1 MKKKLAPIIISF
13 GLISLAGCSDDNGN
27 GNNENDETEFGNVLS
42 TSDAGD
48 VTTDDILNQIGT
60 STVANQTFQLT
71 LDNIL
76 KDKYSDEVDTEQ
88 IESQTDEEIEQM
100 GGEDQFAMALQ
111 QQQPGMTVEKYKEQR
126 ITNAYHDKFFEEKF
140 EVTDEKA
147 MENTREASHILIA
160 VKDEESEESEA
171 PQQQQ
176 APESDLTD
184 EEAKKKAEDIKK
196 QLDEGA
202 DFGELAKEESH
213 DTGSAENN
221 GSLGYVQ
228 KGQMVEGFDK
238 ALFKLEKGE
247 VSDVVKSEF
256 GYHIIKRHDEENI
269 EDELPQ
275 IKQQMVSKE
284 IQENQDKVL
293 EYYKEVLEEYNAD
306 FENEDIKTFI
316 EDTYLDPESQQSPE
330 QPTTEQPAEDEDA
343 SAEDASEEET
353 AEDESTEE
361 NAE

>member
-1 MKKKLAPIIISF
+1 
-13 GLISLAGCSDDNGN
+13 
-27 GNNENDETEFGNVLS
+27 
-42 TSDAGD
+42 
-48 VTTDDILNQIGT
+48 
-60 STVANQTFQLT
+60 
-71 LDNIL
+71 
-76 KDKYSDEVDTEQ
+76 
-88 IESQTDEEIEQM
+88 
-100 GGEDQFAMALQ
+100 
-111 QQQPGMTVEKYKEQR
+111 
-126 ITNAYHDKFFEEKF
+126 
-140 EVTDEKA
+140 

-160 VKDEESEESEA
+160 VKDEESEESA
-171 PQQQQ
+171 PQQQ
-176 APESDLTD
+176 APQSDLTD
-184 EEAKKKAEDIKK
+184 EEAKQKAEDLKK

-221 GSLGYVQ
+221 GALGYVQ

-238 ALFKLEKGE
+238 ALFELEKGE

-275 IKQQMVSKE
+275 IKKQMVSKK

-306 FENEDIKTFI
+306 FENEDIRTFI
-316 EDTYLDPESQQSPE
+316 EDTYLNPESQQSPE
-330 QPTTEQPAEDEDA
+330 QPTTEQPTENEDA
-343 SAEDASEEET
+343 SVEESSEEET
-353 AEDESTEE
+353 SEEEATEE

>member
-1 MKKKLAPIIISF
+1 MKKKLAPIVISF
-13 GLISLAGCSDDNGN
+13 GLIGLAGCSDDNGSGNSEN
-27 GNNENDETEFGNVLS
+27 GETEFGSVLS

-76 KDKYSDEVDTEQ
+76 QDKYSEEVDTEQ

-100 GGEDQFAMALQ
+100 GGEEQFSMALQ
-111 QQQPGMTVEKYKEQR
+111 QQQPGMTVDKYKEQR

-140 EVTDEKA
+140 EVTDEMA

-160 VKDEESEESEA
+160 VKDEESEESA
-171 PQQQQ
+171 PQQQ
-176 APESDLTD
+176 APQSDLTD
-184 EEAKKKAEDIKK
+184 EEAKQKAEDLKK

-221 GSLGYVQ
+221 GALGYVQ

-238 ALFKLEKGE
+238 ALFELEKGE

-275 IKQQMVSKE
+275 IKKQMVSKK

-306 FENEDIKTFI
+306 FENEDIRTFI
-316 EDTYLDPESQQSPE
+316 EDTYLNPESQQSPE
-330 QPTTEQPAEDEDA
+330 QPTTEQPTENEDA
-343 SAEDASEEET
+343 SVEESSEEET
-353 AEDESTEE
+353 SEEEATEE

>member
-1 MKKKLAPIIISF
+1 MKKKIAPIVI
-13 GLISLAGCSDDNGN
+13 GLGLVGLAGCSDDNGS
-27 GNNENDETEFGNVLS
+27 GNSETENNETEFGSVLS
-42 TSDAGD
+42 TSDAGE
-48 VTTDDILNQIGT
+48 VTTDDILNQMGT

-71 LDNIL
+71 LDSIL
-76 KDKYSDEVDTEQ
+76 KDKYSDAVDTEQ
-88 IESQTDEEIEQM
+88 IESQIDDEIEQM
-100 GGEDQFAMALQ
+100 GGEEQFAMALQ

-140 EVTDEKA
+140 EVTDEEAK
-147 MENTREASHILIA
+147 ENTREASHILIA
-160 VKDEESEESEA
+160 VKDENAEEGA
-171 PQQQQ
+171 PQQPQ
-176 APESDLTD
+176 APQSDLTD
-184 EEAKKKAEDIKK
+184 EEAKKKAEDIKT
-196 QLDEGA
+196 QLEDGA

-213 DTGSAENN
+213 DTGSAQNN

-238 ALFKLEKGE
+238 ALFELEKGE

-269 EDELPQ
+269 DEELPQ
-275 IKQQMVSKE
+275 IKKQIVNKK

-306 FENEDIKTFI
+306 FENEEIKTFI
-316 EDTYLDPESQQSPE
+316 EDTYLSPESQQTPDQSSG
-330 QPTTEQPAEDEDA
+330 EQPAEG
-343 SAEDASEEET
+343 EEQSTE
-353 AEDESTEE
+353 EESTEE